1 MKKLILFVFMT
12 VLFLAPAAFADS
24 IICEKDVVNTGD
36 TTAVVEYNCG
46 KPLEKNATGAV
57 ERKRGYRHGVNEVEK
72 ATETWTY
79 IIDERFRYFEFVG
92 GKLVSIKDGPIAR

>member
-1 MKKLILFVFMT
+1 MKKLILFVFLT
-12 VLFLAPAAFADS
+12 VLFLTTAAFADS
-24 IICEKDVVNTGD
+24 IICEKDVVNSGD

-46 KPLEKNATGAV
+46 KPIEKNATGAV
-57 ERKRGYRHGVNEVEK
+57 ERKRGYKHGVNEVEK